1 MPAIRTILCPTDF
14 SDASHHAFEH
24 AIAIAGYYR
33 ARIVSVHAV
42 SPAPLLVPGYAPIG
56 GPYFP
61 PDLVGNEIDQAK
73 AQAVEEAGAAGAAG
87 LPIDVVVRSG
97 GTVRLILECA
107 EETGA
112 DLIVLGT
119 HGAGGFEHLVLGS
132 VTEKVMRKAACPV
145 LTVPPRAQATSN
157 LPFERM
163 LCPIDFSG
171 PSLAAFELACSLAR
185 ESGAQLT
192 MLHVVDWSHPSG
204 SHGVA
209 HFEVPEFARYLE
221 DDARTRLSQMAA
233 DVAGT
238 GLAPVIELAYGRP
251 HRQVIAAAEAIRADL
266 IVMGVH
272 GQHALNTMLF
282 GSTTN
287 HVVRSATCP
296 VLTLR
301 G

>member
-1 MPAIRTILCPTDF
+1 MSAIRTILCPTDF

-24 AIAIAGYYR
+24 ATAIAGYYH
-33 ARIVSVHAV
+33 ARLVSFHAV

-56 GPYFP
+56 GSYFP
-61 PDLVGNEIDQAK
+61 SDLAGSEVTQAT
-73 AQAVEEAGAAGAAG
+73 ARTVEETRTAAAAG
-87 LPIDVVVRSG
+87 LSTDVVVKSG

-107 EETGA
+107 EDVGA

-132 VTEKVMRKAACPV
+132 VTEKVMRKASCPV

-163 LCPIDFSG
+163 LCPMDFSE

-192 MLHVVDWSHPSG
+192 MLHVVDWSHPG
-204 SHGVA
+204 GHGVA
-209 HFEVPEFARYLE
+209 HFEIPEFARYLE
-221 DDARTRLSQMAA
+221 EDARTRLTRMAA

-238 GLAPVIELAYGRP
+238 GLAPAIELGYGRP
-251 HRQVIAAAEAIRADL
+251 HREVIATAEAIRADL

>member
-14 SDASHHAFEH
+14 SDASRHAFEH
-24 AIAIAGYYR
+24 AASIAGYYR
-33 ARIVSVHAV
+33 AKLVSMHAV

-61 PDLVGNEIDQAK
+61 PDIIGSELQQARV
-73 AQAVEEAGAAGAAG
+73 QALEDARMATAAG
-87 LPIDVVVRSG
+87 LTTEVVVKSG
-97 GTVRLILECA
+97 GTVRLILDVADEL
-107 EETGA
+107 EA

-119 HGAGGFEHLVLGS
+119 HGSGGFEHLVLGS
-132 VTEKVMRKAACPV
+132 VTEKVMRKAPCPV

-163 LCPIDFSG
+163 LCPVDFSE

-185 ESGAQLT
+185 ESGARLT
-192 MLHVVDWSHPSG
+192 ILHVVDWSHG
-204 SHGVA
+204 WHGAA

-221 DDARTRLSQMAA
+221 EDARARLSQMAA
-233 DVAGT
+233 DVEGT
-238 GLAPVIELAYGRP
+238 GLEPSVELAYGRP
-251 HRQVIAAAEAIRADL
+251 HRQVIATAEAIGADV

-272 GQHALNTMLF
+272 GQHAINTMLF